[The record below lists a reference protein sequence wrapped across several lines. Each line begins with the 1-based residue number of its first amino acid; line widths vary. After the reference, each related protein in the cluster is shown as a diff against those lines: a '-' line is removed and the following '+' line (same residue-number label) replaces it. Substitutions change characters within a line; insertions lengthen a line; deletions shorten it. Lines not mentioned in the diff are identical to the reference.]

1 MGGLL
6 HLVQRGGD
14 WAGPQPAQAP
24 PRQARSQKC
33 DESGGAAGGAL
44 KARESRRRR
53 RRGSSSPKATRGVGV
68 GRRCPLP
75 MGRVLGKGCAPSPY
89 FFNFLSRYAA
99 FWVQYYAFSDI
110 TRPVPNSLHSQP
122 AESSDIIKPASA
134 TLRMQDAGCKGC
146 RAF

>member
-1 MGGLL
+1 
-6 HLVQRGGD
+6 
-14 WAGPQPAQAP
+14 
-24 PRQARSQKC
+24 
-33 DESGGAAGGAL
+33 
-44 KARESRRRR
+44 
-53 RRGSSSPKATRGVGV
+53 
-68 GRRCPLP
+68 
-75 MGRVLGKGCAPSPY
+75 MGRVLGKGLCPLPIF

-146 RAF
+146 RAFKGFFTGGEKRLKGQDVRVTCQEALHLEGIQTKGKDIITI